1 MEKAAGGIFLGG
13 NDGQIYSQ
21 HLRASSATS
30 KLVCNEFK
38 SLFVLKTLTLVCI
51 QESGLPLLHFAF
63 PSNMEIELIFTVS

>member
-13 NDGQIYSQ
+13 NDGQIHRQ

-51 QESGLPLLHFAF
+51 Q
-63 PSNMEIELIFTVS
+63 

>member
-1 MEKAAGGIFLGG
+1 MEKATGGIFLGG
-13 NDGQIYSQ
+13 NDGQIHSQ

-51 QESGLPLLHFAF
+51 Q
-63 PSNMEIELIFTVS
+63 